1 MAQPP
6 TANDRHAKGPTPR
19 RRLDAW
25 KEIAA
30 YLKRD
35 VTTVRRWEKLEGLPV
50 HRHLHGK
57 LGSVFA
63 YADEIDQWSRQ
74 RSLLAPSDRPESST
88 AAGDAEDRP
97 KPDAAVEPAFSRF
110 GKLGLAAVTSTAIIA
125 VASSTVWRPQARP
138 HPDGAGASRHC
149 HS

>member
-1 MAQPP
+1 MAHPP
-6 TANDRHAKGPTPR
+6 TPNDQPAEGPTTR

-63 YADEIDQWSRQ
+63 YADEIDQWSQQ
-74 RSLLAPSDRPESST
+74 RSLLASSDRPEPGIAT
-88 AAGDAEDRP
+88 EDIADRP
-97 KPDAAVEPAFSRF
+97 KPDPERGPALSGFAKI
-110 GKLGLAAVTSTAIIA
+110 G
-125 VASSTVWRPQARP
+125 
-138 HPDGAGASRHC
+138 
-149 HS
+149 